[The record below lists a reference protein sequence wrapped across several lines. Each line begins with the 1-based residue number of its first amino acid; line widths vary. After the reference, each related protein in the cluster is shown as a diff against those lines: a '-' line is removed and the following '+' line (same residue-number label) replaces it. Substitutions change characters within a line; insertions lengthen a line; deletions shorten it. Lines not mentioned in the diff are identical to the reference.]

1 MNIYYACVYGHLMG
15 AGWGT
20 FFWKFCWNTDL
31 TSVSHPHSVHTA
43 QRKWVSRMMSW
54 LQQKCHPLIYSLT
67 FNHSFFKMRR
77 VCVCVC
83 VCVCVPGTPWSIRV
97 WYSDNNV
104 LFSVLVSSSTGQI
117 VKSTEYQHTV
127 WEEPGWE
134 KRRVLKQPSGA
145 HPIQKEGHHP
155 FIKKTLR

>member
-20 FFWKFCWNTDL
+20 FFWKFCWNPDL

-83 VCVCVPGTPWSIRV
+83 VCTRHAMINQSLVQWQQRSFLCISFEFNRADSQVHRVSAHSVRRARMGETQSAKAAQWGTSNP
-97 WYSDNNV
+97 
-104 LFSVLVSSSTGQI
+104 
-117 VKSTEYQHTV
+117 E
-127 WEEPGWE
+127 
-134 KRRVLKQPSGA
+134 RRTPSL
-145 HPIQKEGHHP
+145 HKENP
-155 FIKKTLR
+155 